1 MQHQHQLQLV
11 MLGRRVLVKNMMKNK
26 QRGEIRVWSVVCHAS
41 EQCQRGEGVGAV
53 TNHTATG
60 YYFTLKF
67 RNDQPLQL
75 CWPQWLLRASSTDT
89 KHSAFIT
96 GQQSSSPYNATQAA
110 GISPAAFCI
119 LCSFE
124 LSLCPSFCNGT
135 STCRDKI
142 PFYSVTLQTTGCVL
156 GVMSISRSNA
166 GILESESS
174 PWGNSSGKRK
184 LKKVMGPG

>member
-41 EQCQRGEGVGAV
+41 EQCQKCGGSV

-60 YYFTLKF
+60 YYSTLKF

-75 CWPQWLLRASSTDT
+75 CWPQWLLRASFTDI
-89 KHSAFIT
+89 KHPAFIT
-96 GQQSSSPYNATQAA
+96 RQQSSSPYNATQAA
-110 GISPAAFCI
+110 GISPAAFVFSA
-119 LCSFE
+119 L
-124 LSLCPSFCNGT
+124 LNSLCPSFCNGT

-156 GVMSISRSNA
+156 GVMFTSRSNA

-174 PWGNSSGKRK
+174 P
-184 LKKVMGPG
+184 